1 MVFPNFS
8 DLMSITDPEVF
19 LTGMAVFV
27 ARIFDVSIGTIRTIV
42 TVQGRT
48 VISFILAVF
57 EVTVW
62 ITVVSTVIHQVA
74 EIPVLVI
81 FYSLGYAT
89 GNVVGILVERRLAFG
104 MIILKV
110 FSVHHGRELAQTFRR
125 LGQPVTTFQGEGMR
139 GSVLELYLAC
149 RRRDLKW
156 MVPKIME
163 LDSEAFYVVEQAR
176 DVSRVL
182 RPIYSPL
189 GGWRQR
195 HNRK

>member
-1 MVFPNFS
+1 MPIPGLA
-8 DLMSITDPEVF
+8 DLASITDPVVL
-19 LTGMAVFV
+19 LTGLAVFI
-27 ARIFDVSIGTIRTIV
+27 ARIFDVSIGTVRTIV
-42 TVQGRT
+42 TVQGKT
-48 VISFILAVF
+48 VTAFTLAVF

-62 ITVVSTVIHQVA
+62 ITVVSTVIHKVQA
-74 EIPVLVI
+74 MPILVI

-89 GNVVGILVERRLAFG
+89 GNVLGIIVERRLAFG

-110 FSVHHGRELAQTFRR
+110 FSSTRGPEITDVLRKLR
-125 LGQPVTTFQGEGMR
+125 QPVTVFHGEGMK
-139 GSVLELYLAC
+139 GPVQELYIAC

-156 MVPKIME
+156 MIPKVRE
-163 LDSEAFYVVEQAR
+163 LDENAFYVVEQAR

-182 RPIYSPL
+182 KPVATPL